1 MSSLR
6 SGTPGAT
13 RVCPHCKATVLETAA
28 ICPGCRHHLR
38 FSAEAGQPTADE
50 GYCALSVDGSIAHK
64 DGSEPCEYFVV
75 LDIRN
80 ERGEQLAR
88 QVVGV
93 GVLQPG
99 ELRHLNV
106 SVGMRPVRAQVATR
120 SQPALSSASAA
131 TQSAAAK
138 PAAAMGRAPLQPA
151 PVVESRLQPRPAGKP
166 TGPGST
172 GGSSPRFRNFH
183 KP

>member
-13 RVCPHCKATVLETAA
+13 RVCPHCKATVLETSA

-38 FSAEAGQPTADE
+38 FSTDASAGAAEE
-50 GYCALSVDGSIAHK
+50 GYCALNVDGSIAHK
-64 DGSEPCEYFVV
+64 VTSEPCEYFVV

-80 ERGEQLAR
+80 ERGEQLTR

-93 GVLQPG
+93 GVLQAG
-99 ELRHLNV
+99 ELRRLNV
-106 SVGMRPVRAQVATR
+106 AVGMRPVRAAVKTQAP
-120 SQPALSSASAA
+120 QPASAA
-131 TQSAAAK
+131 PGPQ
-138 PAAAMGRAPLQPA
+138 PAAATIRPPMPSAG
-151 PVVESRLQPRPAGKP
+151 VESRLQPPRPTGKP
-166 TGPGST
+166 TGPGTT
-172 GGSSPRFRNFH
+172 GGSSPRFRNFR

>member
-13 RVCPHCKATVLETAA
+13 RVCPHCKATVLETVA

-38 FSAEAGQPTADE
+38 FSADAAQAGAEE
-50 GYCALSVDGSIAHK
+50 GYTALSVDGSISHK
-64 DGSEPCEYFVV
+64 VTTEPCEYFVV

-93 GVLQPG
+93 GVLQAS
-99 ELRHLNV
+99 EVRHLNV
-106 SVGMRPVRAQVATR
+106 SVGMRPVRAQ
-120 SQPALSSASAA
+120 S
-131 TQSAAAK
+131 AAK
-138 PAAAMGRAPLQPA
+138 PQPAAAPAHSGNQPSAVVRPSLQPA
-151 PVVESRLQPRPAGKP
+151 QPVESRLQPRPAGKP
-166 TGPGST
+166 SGTGST
-172 GGSSPRFRNFH
+172 GGTNPRFRNFH

>member
-38 FSAEAGQPTADE
+38 FSADAAQAGAEE
-50 GYCALSVDGSIAHK
+50 GYTALSVDGSISHK
-64 DGSEPCEYFVV
+64 VTTEPCEYFVV

-93 GVLQPG
+93 GVLQAS
-99 ELRHLNV
+99 EVRHLNV
-106 SVGMRPVRAQVATR
+106 SVGMRPVRAQSAAKA
-120 SQPALSSASAA
+120 QPAAPSPAHSGN
-131 TQSAAAK
+131 Q
-138 PAAAMGRAPLQPA
+138 PAAVVRPSLQPA
-151 PVVESRLQPRPAGKP
+151 QPVESRLQPRPAGKP
-166 TGPGST
+166 SGSGAT
-172 GGSSPRFRNFH
+172 GGTNPRFRNFH

>member
-6 SGTPGAT
+6 SGSPGAT

-38 FSAEAGQPTADE
+38 FSTDVAQAGAEE
-50 GYCALSVDGSIAHK
+50 GYTALSVDGSFSHK
-64 DGSEPCEYFVV
+64 ASSEACEYFVV

-93 GVLQPG
+93 GVLQAG

-106 SVGMRPVRAQVATR
+106 SVGMRPVRAQSAAKA
-120 SQPALSSASAA
+120 QPAVPSSAHSGLQPTAVVRP
-131 TQSAAAK
+131 S
-138 PAAAMGRAPLQPA
+138 LQPA
-151 PVVESRLQPRPAGKP
+151 QPLESRLQPRPAGKP
-166 TGPGST
+166 PDTGST
-172 GGSSPRFRNFH
+172 GGTRPRFRNFH